1 MMSVTSTSGSTVES
15 SLRPIR
21 FGEFLVE
28 RSVISEAQ
36 LLDALADHWARG
48 CRFGDSLSRRG
59 YLDSGDVERLA
70 REFQDLAVVYI

>member
-1 MMSVTSTSGSTVES
+1 MSTISSGSTAGTR
-15 SLRPIR
+15 LRPIR

-59 YLDSGDVERLA
+59 YLDAGDVERLA
-70 REFQDLAVVYI
+70 REFHDLAVVYI